1 MLLLVGCSE
10 KNLSEKTAFDRNKE
24 RKTSRESGFQRDGG
38 ARAKAAR
45 WEDARAFEEQRGGP
59 SGWRRVREGAEV
71 GGKVGAAAQAPATR
85 GFQVETN

>member
-1 MLLLVGCSE
+1 MTGIKKGS
-10 KNLSEKTAFDRNKE
+10 
-24 RKTSRESGFQRDGG
+24 KTSRESGFQRDGG
-38 ARAKAAR
+38 ARVQRPRGGKMLGT
-45 WEDARAFEEQRGGP
+45 FEEQRGGP